1 MDEATVTL
9 IAILMNVGNVLVT
22 LLSVYLMDKA
32 GRRPLLLLST
42 GGMLA
47 ATAALTV
54 ALSTSG
60 HGFSTPLSVFSV
72 VLFVGSFG
80 PPAPGPRPPLPPASQ
95 APPLSPSPALRGPP
109 APPAGIGLGPVG
121 WLLPAEIMPPETRAL
136 ASSVAASTNWLAN
149 FIASQAFLT
158 IANALGGLAFV
169 PFGCCL
175 VLGVGFIGAFV
186 PETKGKSLEQIQA
199 ELALGS
205 QRRR

>member
-1 MDEATVTL
+1 
-9 IAILMNVGNVLVT
+9 
-22 LLSVYLMDKA
+22 
-32 GRRPLLLLST
+32 
-42 GGMLA
+42 
-47 ATAALTV
+47 
-54 ALSTSG
+54 
-60 HGFSTPLSVFSV
+60 
-72 VLFVGSFG
+72 
-80 PPAPGPRPPLPPASQ
+80 
-95 APPLSPSPALRGPP
+95 
-109 APPAGIGLGPVG
+109 
-121 WLLPAEIMPPETRAL
+121 MPPETRAL